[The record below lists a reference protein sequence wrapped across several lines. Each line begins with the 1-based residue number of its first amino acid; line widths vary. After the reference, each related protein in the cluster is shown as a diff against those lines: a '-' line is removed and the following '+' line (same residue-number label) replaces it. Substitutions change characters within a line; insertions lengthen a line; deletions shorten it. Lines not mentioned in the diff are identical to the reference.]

1 MERAL
6 GQWLEAALPALRA
19 KRHRGVL
26 VLAGPADWGR
36 ALAAEVATHLEG
48 EGLWVGDTA
57 PLPDMATCT
66 GAQARQWLGRDL
78 SLIVWDSHA
87 GTHPAGLG
95 AVSGALV
102 GGGLLVWLVPPL
114 AEWAEGPDPDYDRLR
129 QHIPPY
135 RFLARVARL
144 LGQAVEQPPNAL
156 VTPDSAF
163 LEPPDAPAVARQAP
177 EGPTGDQQRAIEA
190 IMAMGQAVEPAPV
203 VLRADR
209 GRGKSAALGMAATRL
224 VRECGVRG
232 LCVTAARP
240 SALDS
245 FWAFV
250 AADCREQ
257 VMFRAPDEL
266 LRQPPQIDILMVDEA
281 AMLPVPMLSAMT
293 GHWPASVLATTVHG
307 YEGTGRGFDLRF
319 WAILERDY
327 PGWQWVALEEPI
339 RWAPDDPLEGLMNR
353 LLCLDADLPTPPSP
367 DEPLAYRVITQDEL
381 LTDDGLLRAVM
392 GLLVSAHYQTSP
404 DDLRQLLDDPE
415 TVIVAALRG
424 DAPVGVA
431 WGLHEGGL
439 DADLARSVWLG
450 ERRPRGHL
458 VAQSLAFQGGDP
470 EAARRR
476 YLRVT
481 RIAVH
486 PDCRRK
492 GIGQRL
498 LAAMEDLG
506 VAGDVDV
513 LAVSFGAT
521 PELLAFWQAAGFRF
535 LRLGMKR
542 DAASGTHTAMLG
554 RPLTDDGGAVCHS
567 QAVRFAAHWPWLVPG
582 LEGIETG
589 VRADVEAMM
598 PVPSDPDP
606 GALCEADRR
615 ELYAFALGARD
626 LAVSRLPL
634 ARLAALTPAVEQ
646 TWCERDQRLW
656 ERAVTQGA
664 NWNTVRREGLT
675 EGRRPGLQRLRS
687 LARKR
692 LEQYSGSGV

>member
-1 MERAL
+1 MEGAL
-6 GQWLEAALPALRA
+6 GQWLEAALPVLRA
-19 KRHRGVL
+19 WRHRGVL

-48 EGLWVGDTA
+48 DGLWVGETA
-57 PLPDMATCT
+57 PLPDMAACS

-78 SLIVWDSHA
+78 SLIVWDSHE

-114 AEWAEGPDPDYDRLR
+114 AEWAYGPDPDYDRLR
-129 QHIPPY
+129 QHAPPY
-135 RFLARVARL
+135 RFLARMARL
-144 LGQAVEQPPNAL
+144 LGQAAKWPPNAL
-156 VTPDSAF
+156 VTPGSAF
-163 LEPPDAPAVARQAP
+163 LEPPDSPAVARQAP
-177 EGPTGDQQRAIEA
+177 QGPTGDQQRAIEA
-190 IMAMGQAVEPAPV
+190 IMAMAGTAESAPV

-224 VRECGVRG
+224 VRECGARF
-232 LCVTAARP
+232 CVTAARP

-245 FWAFV
+245 FWTFV

-266 LRQPPQIDILMVDEA
+266 LRQPPQADLLMVDEA
-281 AMLPVPMLSAMT
+281 AMLPVPMLTAMT

-319 WAILERDY
+319 RGILERDH
-327 PGWQWVALEEPI
+327 PGWRRVMLEEPI

-404 DDLRQLLDDPE
+404 DDLRQLLDDPG
-415 TVIVAALRG
+415 TVIVAALQG
-424 DAPVGVA
+424 NVPVGVA
-431 WGLHEGGL
+431 WGLQEGGL

-486 PDCRRK
+486 PDRRRQ
-492 GIGQRL
+492 GIGQGL
-498 LAAMEDLG
+498 MAAMETVA
-506 VAGDVDV
+506 VAGGVDV
-513 LAVSFGAT
+513 LATSFGAT
-521 PELLAFWQAAGFRF
+521 PALLAFWRAAGFRF
-535 LRLGMKR
+535 LRLGTKR

-554 RPLTDDGGAVCHS
+554 RPLTHQGAELCRS
-567 QAVRFAAHWPWLVPG
+567 QTERFVAHWPWLLPV
-582 LEGIETG
+582 LTGIEPK
-589 VRADVEAMM
+589 VQAAVEAMM
-598 PVPSDPDP
+598 PSPPERDAGTLSGVDWREI
-606 GALCEADRR
+606 EA
-615 ELYAFALGARD
+615 FVKGARE

-634 ARLAALTPAVEQ
+634 SALAALVPSVVAGWPE
-646 TWCERDQRLW
+646 EDRRLW
-656 ERAVTQGA
+656 QRAVAGGA
-664 NWNTVRREGLT
+664 DWGALRQEGLVA
-675 EGRRPGLQRLRS
+675 GRRPGLKRLRT
-687 LARKR
+687 LARR
-692 LEQYSGSGV
+692 LVEEWSESGV